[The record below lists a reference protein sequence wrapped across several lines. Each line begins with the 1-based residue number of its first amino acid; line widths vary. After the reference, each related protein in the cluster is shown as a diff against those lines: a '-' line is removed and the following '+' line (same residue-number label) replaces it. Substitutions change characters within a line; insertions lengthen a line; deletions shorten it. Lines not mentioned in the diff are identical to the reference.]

1 MARPIVGWLLIVGGL
16 AAVVGGFGMGYI
28 NRVVD
33 QTEQER
39 EQWAVVYDG
48 RARRPTRDAT
58 PGYVA
63 AAASVVVG
71 GLMVAIGF
79 GARRAPGRRR
89 RTGADGPAREC
100 PDCGEPMSARATR
113 CYHCAGVIRVDV
125 ERGGRGSRR
134 LHARPPAPPA
144 PPDPTPIPLADP
156 DTPRA
161 AVEATE
167 KADYAARFATPPDAT
182 NPTGT
187 RPTPDRTGTY
197 VPPSGANRE
206 AVATGLIAGRYE
218 LGPELARGGMGVV
231 HRAVDRPF
239 DREVAIK
246 LLTPRLAGTPAADRF
261 VDEARITG
269 RLQHPSIPPVHE
281 VGVLPDGNPFL
292 VMKLI
297 RGRTLTDEIAATPRP
312 SGRAAL
318 GPAGL
323 DDDDEREAVGHRDR
337 LLRAFEQVCLAV
349 AFAHSRRVVHR
360 DLKPQNVMVGAF
372 GEVQVMDWGLA
383 KELAAPAG
391 KRLDPGAAEPGEGPE
406 DRTRVGDVVGTP
418 AYMPPEQARG
428 ENDRVDERADVFALG
443 GVLCAILT
451 GAAPYQGLS
460 GHEVLGKAA
469 AAALDDANGRLND
482 VAGAGRFPWLAR
494 KCLAPEPADRF
505 AHAGEVAAAVH
516 DAFAKAEQVRRQ
528 AELDEAADAADRA
541 ERVARRATRRAVLF
555 GGGGVALGAVLVAG
569 AYFISSVDV
578 GGNREQVAAARQRR
592 AQDLFPVVC
601 DAIARGIDAGRFAP
615 GADGDYRERMHARLV
630 EASESMGP
638 RDRAKACLVEAAMV
652 EAAGDQDRGA
662 RQWERAVELYR
673 PDVPDHTR
681 LVLACDAVGWFA
693 GPSEPGRMERL
704 ILAGAVRVLAAADPA
719 APEDVRR
726 RAADALV
733 AAARVGARP

>member
-1 MARPIVGWLLIVGGL
+1 MARPVVGWLLIVGGL
-16 AAVVGGFGMGYI
+16 AAVVGGVGMGYI
-28 NRVVD
+28 FRVLD

-58 PGYVA
+58 PGYAA

-89 RTGADGPAREC
+89 RRTGADGPAREC
-100 PDCGEPMSARATR
+100 PECGEPMSARATR
-113 CYHCAGVIRVDV
+113 CYHCAGVIRVEV

-134 LHARPPAPPA
+134 LRSTRHARPR
-144 PPDPTPIPLADP
+144 ADP
-156 DTPRA
+156 ARRPGHAGPPSRRPRRP
-161 AVEATE
+161 TT
-167 KADYAARFATPPDAT
+167 RPGSPPRDAT

-187 RPTPDRTGTY
+187 RPTPDRTGAY
-197 VPPSGANRE
+197 LPPGEVDRD
-206 AVATGLIAGRYE
+206 AVAPGLIAGRYE

-246 LLTPRLAGTPAADRF
+246 LLSPRLVGTPAADRF
-261 VDEARITG
+261 LDEARITG

-281 VGVLPDGNPFL
+281 VGVLPDGNPYL

-297 RGRTLTDEIAATPRP
+297 RGRTLADEVAAAPRP
-312 SGRAAL
+312 SGRAEV

-323 DDDDEREAVGHRDR
+323 DDDRERDAVDFRDR
-337 LLRAFEQVCLAV
+337 LLRAFEQICLAV

-383 KELAAPAG
+383 KELAAPA
-391 KRLDPGAAEPGEGPE
+391 RPDAGAAEPGDGPE

-451 GAAPYQGLS
+451 GAAPYQGPERPR
-460 GHEVLGKAA
+460 GAGEG
-469 AAALDDANGRLND
+469 GRGRVGRRRRAVGRGRRRRPVP
-482 VAGAGRFPWLAR
+482 VAGAGSVWRPSRPTGSPTPAR
-494 KCLAPEPADRF
+494 SRPPSTTPSPRPSRCGGRPNSKKPRTPPTGPSASPAAPP
-505 AHAGEVAAAVH
+505 GGPSCSAAA
-516 DAFAKAEQVRRQ
+516 AWRSARCWWRGRTSFRPSTRAGTGTRSRPRGSGGRRNCSRSC
-528 AELDEAADAADRA
+528 ATPSPGGSTPAGSRPGPTATIVSGCTPGCWR
-541 ERVARRATRRAVLF
+541 RPRRWGRATRR
-555 GGGGVALGAVLVAG
+555 
-569 AYFISSVDV
+569 
-578 GGNREQVAAARQRR
+578 RR
-592 AQDLFPVVC
+592 
-601 DAIARGIDAGRFAP
+601 
-615 GADGDYRERMHARLV
+615 
-630 EASESMGP
+630 
-638 RDRAKACLVEAAMV
+638 CLVEAAMA
-652 EAAGDQDRGA
+652 EAANDPGHAA
-662 RQWERAVELYR
+662 RQWERAVEAYR
-673 PDVPDHTR
+673 ADVPDHTR

-693 GPSEPGRMERL
+693 GPPEPGRMERL

-719 APEDVRR
+719 APDDVRR
-726 RAADALV
+726 RAADALA
-733 AAARVGARP
+733 AAARVGVRP